1 MGQVGLFTEYLRKPN
16 ILESKGRVRRNIS
29 DGFSEDDDD
38 EDDEEDEDEDGDED
52 EESDYT
58 KYFPESEGKQNIKL
72 EHLIFCL
79 ISSFSPFFNIP
90 IPDSYQ

>member
-58 KYFPESEGKQNIKL
+58 KYFPESEGKQNRAGNFRI
-72 EHLIFCL
+72 
-79 ISSFSPFFNIP
+79 
-90 IPDSYQ
+90 